1 MLTEFILE
9 FRVEYFET
17 DGQQRVHHGN
27 YLNYFERGRVEMLR
41 AAGVSYKE
49 LEATGLM
56 LVVTEMN
63 VRYLAAAEFD
73 DLLRLTT
80 RVVSAKGVR
89 VRFEYTIHRGDEL
102 IVTAES
108 TIACI
113 DRSGRPRR
121 LPEHLRTR

>member
-41 AAGVSYKE
+41 AAGISYKE

-63 VRYLAAAEFD
+63 VRYMAAAEFD

-102 IVTAES
+102 IVSAES

>member
-41 AAGVSYKE
+41 AAGISYKA

-63 VRYLAAAEFD
+63 V
-73 DLLRLTT
+73 T
-80 RVVSAKGVR
+80 AKGVR
-89 VRFEYTIHRGDEL
+89 VRFEYTIHRDDEL

-113 DRSGRPRR
+113 DRSGKPRR
-121 LPEHLRTR
+121 LPPELLNT

>member
-41 AAGVSYKE
+41 AAGISYKE

-63 VRYLAAAEFD
+63 VKYMAAAEFD

-89 VRFEYTIHRGDEL
+89 VRFEYTIHRDDDL

-113 DRSGRPRR
+113 DRSGKPRR
-121 LPEHLRTR
+121 LPKELLNK